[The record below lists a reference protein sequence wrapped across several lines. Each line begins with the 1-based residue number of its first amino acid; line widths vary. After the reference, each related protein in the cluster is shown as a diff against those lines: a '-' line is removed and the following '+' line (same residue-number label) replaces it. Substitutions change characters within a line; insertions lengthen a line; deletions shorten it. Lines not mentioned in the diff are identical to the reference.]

1 MSGSAKTPGPAN
13 RLSIAIQLRHVGKNH
28 PIASL
33 NALVDSG
40 AAVNLM
46 DITLAKQL
54 GIPTTPVAI
63 PQAVQALDGRPLGS
77 GHLERVTAPLI
88 MSSHDD
94 HQETI
99 HFWLTTTP
107 QDPVV
112 LGYPWLAVHE
122 PQFAWA
128 VGSLLHWGPA
138 CATAGHLPAQPL
150 TLPGVSRVAIEEGFA
165 RTSFPTTMS
174 PVPSRS

>member
-13 RLSIAIQLRHVGKNH
+13 RLSIPIRLRHIGKDH

-33 NALVDSG
+33 TALVDSG

-77 GHLERVTAPLI
+77 GHLERVTVPLI
-88 MSSHDD
+88 MSSHND

-99 HFWLTTTP
+99 HFWLTTAGPCGAGLPLASSPRTS
-107 QDPVV
+107 VRV
-112 LGYPWLAVHE
+112 GCWLATPLGSRLRHGGSPPSSPTDYTLCFPRHHSGRTLQNLVPHHCVSCS
-122 PQFAWA
+122 
-128 VGSLLHWGPA
+128 VG
-138 CATAGHLPAQPL
+138 
-150 TLPGVSRVAIEEGFA
+150 
-165 RTSFPTTMS
+165 
-174 PVPSRS
+174 

>member
-138 CATAGHLPAQPL
+138 CATAGHLPAQPP
-150 TLPGVSRVAIEEGFA
+150 TLPGVSRSHRGGIRQNLISHHHVSCSVG
-165 RTSFPTTMS
+165 
-174 PVPSRS
+174 